1 MCLILDAN
9 SLTKFKNRD
18 EDMVPVWNWLRRKNG
33 KIVYSDTEK
42 FRNEWER
49 RGGDELMRELLQD
62 EGLNPSSFI
71 SIGRNQLMRQL
82 QRRDKF
88 RLVSDEDVQ
97 KKADELEQT
106 GELKSDDPH
115 IIALA
120 MVANVKVLVVERTY
134 DDPRRP
140 EGRGRDSDLQED
152 FKNLVGGRVYQTK
165 SHSRLLRKD
174 TCP

>member
-18 EDMVPVWNWLRRKNG
+18 EDMEPVWYWLRRKNG

-42 FRNEWER
+42 FRSEWEHR
-49 RGGDELMRELLQD
+49 SGIELMRGLLEED
-62 EGLNPSSFI
+62 GLNPSSLI
-71 SIGRNQLMRQL
+71 SIGWDQLMRQL
-82 QRRDKF
+82 QRRDKL
-88 RLVSDEDVQ
+88 RLVSAQDVQ
-97 KKADELEQT
+97 EKVDELERA
-106 GELKSDDPH
+106 GILRSDDPH

-120 MVANVKVLVVERTY
+120 MIANVKVLVVERTY

-140 EGRGRDSDLQED
+140 EGQGRDSNLQED
-152 FKNLVGGRVYQTK
+152 FKTLLGGKVYQTK
-165 SHSRLLRKD
+165 SHSRLLRND

>member
-9 SLTKFKNRD
+9 SLTKFKDRD
-18 EDMVPVWNWLRRKNG
+18 EDMEPLWHWLRRQNG

-42 FRNEWER
+42 FRNEWEQ
-49 RGGDELMRELLQD
+49 RGGEQLMRELLQD
-62 EGLNPSSFI
+62 EGLSPSSFI

-82 QRRDKF
+82 QRRGKF
-88 RLVSDEDVQ
+88 KLVSVQDVQ
-97 KKADELEQT
+97 KKADELEQSGT
-106 GELKSDDPH
+106 LRSDDPH

-120 MVANVKVLVVERTY
+120 MLADVRVLVVERTY

>member
-9 SLTKFKNRD
+9 SLTKFKDRD
-18 EDMVPVWNWLRRKNG
+18 EDMEPIWYWLRRKNG
-33 KIVYSDTEK
+33 KIAYSDTEK
-42 FRNEWER
+42 FRNEWEQR
-49 RGGDELMRELLQD
+49 AGEQLMRELLQD
-62 EGLNPSSFI
+62 EGLSPSSFI

-82 QRRDKF
+82 QRRGKF
-88 RLVSDEDVQ
+88 KLVSAQDVEE
-97 KKADELEQT
+97 KADELEQ
-106 GELKSDDPH
+106 GGMLRSDDPH

-120 MVANVKVLVVERTY
+120 MLANVRVLVVERTY
-134 DDPRRP
+134 DNPRRP

-165 SHSRLLRKD
+165 SHSRLLRND